1 MSSLATNVKTKTHI
15 RTRRGG
21 GGGVRVRE
29 IIQLIQETN
38 GYSYI
43 VDAKNKDRKT
53 ATKLRH

>member
-1 MSSLATNVKTKTHI
+1 MSSLATNVKTKNTHSH
-15 RTRRGG
+15 TQG

-29 IIQLIQETN
+29 IIELIQETN

-43 VDAKNKDRKT
+43 VDAKNKDPNT